1 MSTSPD
7 EALQGIASS
16 SAKRENFPVY
26 TIPAEKIREAAQK
39 LRETG
44 YDYLLSISAVD
55 LPKENR
61 IKLVYHFTKSTSPQ
75 EIIAL
80 ETYLPREKP
89 RIDTISDIYPAALF
103 QEREEYEMLGVYFRG
118 HPDLRHL
125 LLPPERPPGVYPLR
139 KDFKV
144 YEEPIHTTKPSKPV
158 WVIKPELK
166 PKTQQAS
173 GQAGGKTGSMGAKE
187 TR

>member
-1 MSTSPD
+1 LGTSLN

-16 SAKRENFPVY
+16 SAKRENFLVY
-26 TIPAEKIREAAQK
+26 TVPAERVREAAQK
-39 LRETG
+39 IRELG

-55 LPKENR
+55 LPKEKR
-61 IKLVYHFTKSTSPQ
+61 IKLVYHFTKSSDPTDVVA
-75 EIIAL
+75 I
-80 ETYLPREKP
+80 ETYLPRDKP
-89 RIDTISDIYPAALF
+89 HVDTISDLYPAALL

-125 LLPPERPPGVYPLR
+125 LLPPEWPPGVYPLR

-158 WVIKPELK
+158 WIIKPELK
-166 PKTQQAS
+166 PKQE
-173 GQAGGKTGSMGAKE
+173 AGGQPSTKQHARKKQ
-187 TR
+187 

>member
-1 MSTSPD
+1 MSTSIN

-26 TIPAEKIREAAQK
+26 TVPAERVREAAQRIRN
-39 LRETG
+39 LG

-55 LPKENR
+55 LPKEKR
-61 IKLVYHFTKSTSPQ
+61 IKLVYHFTKSSDPTD
-75 EIIAL
+75 IVAI
-80 ETYLPREKP
+80 ETYLSRDKP
-89 RIDTISDIYPAALF
+89 QVDSISDLYPAALF

-125 LLPPERPPGVYPLR
+125 LLPPEWPPGIHPLR

-144 YEEPIHTTKPSKPV
+144 YEEPIHTTRQSKPV

-166 PKTQQAS
+166 PKQGAR
-173 GQAGGKTGSMGAKE
+173 GQAAAKKPAQKKQ
-187 TR
+187 

>member
-1 MSTSPD
+1 MSTTVD

-26 TIPAEKIREAAQK
+26 TVPAERVREAAQK
-39 LRETG
+39 IRELG

-55 LPKENR
+55 LPKEKR
-61 IKLVYHFTKSTSPQ
+61 IKLVYHFTKSNDTTD
-75 EIIAL
+75 IVAI
-80 ETYLPREKP
+80 ETYLPRDKP
-89 RIDTISDIYPAALF
+89 HVDTISDLYPAALF

-125 LLPPERPPGVYPLR
+125 LLPPEWPPGVYPLR

-144 YEEPIHTTKPSKPV
+144 HEEPIHTTKPSKPV

-166 PKTQQAS
+166 TKQSTQ
-173 GQAGGKTGSMGAKE
+173 GQAAARQPAQKKQ
-187 TR
+187 

>member
-1 MSTSPD
+1 MSTSID

-26 TIPAEKIREAAQK
+26 TVPAERVREAAQK
-39 LRETG
+39 IRELG

-55 LPKENR
+55 LPKEKK
-61 IKLVYHFTKSTSPQ
+61 IKLVYHFTKSNDPTD
-75 EIIAL
+75 IVAI
-80 ETYLPREKP
+80 ETFLPRDKP
-89 RIDTISDIYPAALF
+89 HIDTISDLYPAALF

-125 LLPPERPPGVYPLR
+125 LLPPEWPPGVYPLR
-139 KDFKV
+139 KDFRV
-144 YEEPIHTTKPSKPV
+144 HEEPIHTTRQSKPV

-166 PKTQQAS
+166 PKQGTS
-173 GQAGGKTGSMGAKE
+173 GQAGAKQPA
-187 TR
+187 RKKQ